1 QLVEYDLAKVG
12 VASSSLVSRSKHDP
26 GFGLGRREKGL
37 RALFRFC
44 DPHRPGAFP
53 DSPHVPLGRPLS
65 RRICSLDRRDEKGH
79 SWSGLLWWSDGGDQG
94 SALSTV
100 SRLVRLSATPS
111 WPIFSVAPPAA
122 LVSRL

>member
-1 QLVEYDLAKVG
+1 MIQVSAWVEEKRA
-12 VASSSLVSRSKHDP
+12 
-26 GFGLGRREKGL
+26 FGPF
-37 RALFRFC
+37 FRFC

-79 SWSGLLWWSDGGDQG
+79 SWSGLLWCSDGGDQG

-111 WPIFSVAPPAA
+111 WPI
-122 LVSRL
+122 